1 MNLILH
7 KMNTSI
13 GEPIE
18 YRLFSDDKPILINDF
33 LHKKLEI
40 NWSGNIFCQKCA
52 KKTKRSFGQGFC
64 YPCFIS
70 APEASPCIIKP
81 ELCQAHLGIGRDIEF
96 EQKHHNQ
103 PHIVYMAATDKVKV
117 GVTRDTQVPTRW
129 IDQGANKAIIL
140 AETPNRYLAGVTEV
154 ALKSFYSDKTN
165 WRSMLKNLQDHNIDL
180 EEEKWKCHDLLPS
193 DLQQYFVENDDVI
206 ELNYPVN
213 HYPEKIT
220 SLNLEKQ
227 ESISGVL
234 TGIKGQYLMFDEQ
247 YVFNVRRHTSFEIE
261 MITNG

>member
-1 MNLILH
+1 MNLILN
-7 KMNTSI
+7 KMSTSI
-13 GEPIE
+13 GAPIE
-18 YRLFSDDKPILINDF
+18 YSLYSEDKPLLINDF
-33 LHKKLEI
+33 IHQKIEI
-40 NWSGNIFCQKCA
+40 KWSGNIFCRKCA
-52 KKTKRSFGQGFC
+52 KKTKRSFGEGFC
-64 YPCFIS
+64 YPCFMS

-103 PHIVYMAATDKVKV
+103 PHIVYLAATDKVKV
-117 GVTRDTQVPTRW
+117 GVTRETQVPTRW
-129 IDQGANKAIIL
+129 IDQGANKAIII
-140 AETPNRYLAGVTEV
+140 AETPNRHLAGVTEV

-165 WRSMLKNLQDHNIDL
+165 WRSMLKNLQDHSIDL

-193 DLQQYFVENDDVI
+193 DLQQYFVENDDIV

-213 HYPEKIT
+213 NFPEKIT

-227 ESISGVL
+227 EKISGVL

-247 YVFNVRRHTSFEIE
+247 FVFNVRRHTSFEIE

>member
-1 MNLILH
+1 
-7 KMNTSI
+7 
-13 GEPIE
+13 
-18 YRLFSDDKPILINDF
+18 
-33 LHKKLEI
+33 
-40 NWSGNIFCQKCA
+40 
-52 KKTKRSFGQGFC
+52 
-64 YPCFIS
+64 
-70 APEASPCIIKP
+70 
-81 ELCQAHLGIGRDIEF
+81 
-96 EQKHHNQ
+96 
-103 PHIVYMAATDKVKV
+103 MAATDKVKV

-193 DLQQYFVENDDVI
+193 DLQQYFVENDDII
-206 ELNYPVN
+206 ELNYPVS

-227 ESISGVL
+227 ENISGIL
-234 TGIKGQYLMFDEQ
+234 TGIKGQYLMFDEH

>member
-1 MNLILH
+1 
-7 KMNTSI
+7 MNTSI

-18 YRLFSDDKPILINDF
+18 YRLYSGDKPILINDF
-33 LHKKLEI
+33 LHQKIEI

-165 WRSMLKNLQDHNIDL
+165 WRSMLKNLQDHSIDL
-180 EEEKWKCHDLLPS
+180 EEEKWKCHELLPS
-193 DLQQYFVENDDVI
+193 DLQQYFVENDDII
-206 ELNYPVN
+206 EFNYPVS

-227 ESISGVL
+227 ESISGIL

-247 YVFNVRRHTSFEIE
+247 FVFNVRRHTSFEIE

>member
-1 MNLILH
+1 
-7 KMNTSI
+7 MNTSI
-13 GEPIE
+13 GAPIE
-18 YRLFSDDKPILINDF
+18 YRLFSDNKPILINDF

-180 EEEKWKCHDLLPS
+180 EEEKWKCHELLPS
-193 DLQQYFVENDDVI
+193 DLQQYFVENDDII
-206 ELNYPVN
+206 ELNYPVS

-227 ESISGVL
+227 ENISGIL
-234 TGIKGQYLMFDEQ
+234 TGIKGQYLMFDEH

>member
-1 MNLILH
+1 
-7 KMNTSI
+7 MNTSI
-13 GEPIE
+13 GAPIE
-18 YRLFSDDKPILINDF
+18 YRLFSDNKPILINDF

-261 MITNG
+261 MIING

>member
-227 ESISGVL
+227 ESISGIL

-261 MITNG
+261 MIING

>member
-1 MNLILH
+1 MIFF
-7 KMNTSI
+7 T
-13 GEPIE
+13 
-18 YRLFSDDKPILINDF
+18 
-33 LHKKLEI
+33 KKLEI

-165 WRSMLKNLQDHNIDL
+165 WRSMLKNLQDHSIDL
-180 EEEKWKCHDLLPS
+180 EEEKWKCHELLPS
-193 DLQQYFVENDDVI
+193 DLQQYFVENDDII
-206 ELNYPVN
+206 ELNYPVS

-227 ESISGVL
+227 ENISGIL

-247 YVFNVRRHTSFEIE
+247 FVFNVRRHTSFEIE

>member
-18 YRLFSDDKPILINDF
+18 YRLYSGDKPILINDF
-33 LHKKLEI
+33 LHQKIEI

-165 WRSMLKNLQDHNIDL
+165 WRSMLKNLQDHSIDL

-193 DLQQYFVENDDVI
+193 DLQQYFVENDDII
-206 ELNYPVN
+206 EFNYPVS

-227 ESISGVL
+227 ESISGIL

-247 YVFNVRRHTSFEIE
+247 FVFNVRRHTSFEIE